1 MKKIIRLYESELV
14 SLVKNIIM
22 ESTEKLDF
30 WQTLSNYSGQHPTII
45 DIKNKS
51 KRGDLTPKQK
61 SYVHSLLKKEFSNIL
76 HYDEEMN
83 NFLFLLI
90 KDNKEIR
97 SLVIRKGK
105 EAYKEILKTNKQF
118 LFKEYADNHGSNIT
132 IGSPDKK
139 WQEKNLEDL
148 RNFYKNLGNKR
159 LSKMVQFDSTNDRNK
174 KVEMSL
180 GSAIFKL
187 GETVRDNLS
196 SFVGF
201 IEDGQWS
208 ILNKIDTNY
217 SNWGKVI
224 ISLDSEGLL
233 GDGSP
238 EKKIDEFFKQ
248 RNINT
253 ICSLEEINHIK
264 NIENHYKVS
273 IPTLSYAEY
282 KIYKD
287 GEKNY
292 NFIKTNIKK
301 TTESGDLAEAKFMS
315 HLKNNKISDIVDFSS
330 PGNQVDMIFGV
341 DMMVNLP
348 FEEENGK
355 TEYRW
360 TPIQM
365 KSGRPND
372 LNLKIFDFD
381 FNGIA
386 VWPGIKGD
394 YTYILSPEG
403 QEKSFNLDF
412 LNSK

>member
-1 MKKIIRLYESELV
+1 MKKIRLNESELV
-14 SLVKNIIM
+14 SLVKTIIM

-30 WQTLSNYSGQHPTII
+30 WQTLSNYSGQNQTII
-45 DIKNKS
+45 DIGNKS

-61 SYVHSLLKKEFSNIL
+61 SYVYDLLKKEFPNIL

-90 KDNKEIR
+90 KNNKEIK

-132 IGSPDKK
+132 IGSPDEK
-139 WQEKNLEDL
+139 WQEKNLQDL
-148 RNFYKNLGNKR
+148 RKFYKNLGNER

-180 GSAIFKL
+180 GSAIIKL
-187 GETVRDNLS
+187 GETVRDNLG

-253 ICSLEEINHIK
+253 ICSPEEINHIK
-264 NIENHYKVS
+264 NIENHYNVS